1 MFAFLRSLWAYIRPY
16 RVRLILGLVFGV
28 LSGISNGALILAVR
42 IVVNLAFAQPGT
54 MSFADQ
60 VAALPGWVRAAAQQ
74 LLPLMPDLSRP
85 SRAGLVFAVLAIPAV
100 MFIRVLSGYLNVY
113 LTNWASV
120 RAVADLRARL
130 FNHLQNLSLSFFS
143 GARTGELISRITND
157 TQILYQ
163 TIGIAFNGLIREPAT
178 VIVLVA
184 LLLSQQW
191 KLTLVSLIAMP
202 ACVIPIVVYGR
213 KVRRSVRAMQTHSAD
228 LASLMHESFTANRI
242 IKAYNLEARMLDQ
255 FRATTRNYIS
265 QIMRTVR
272 AHELPS
278 QLMEFLGS
286 LGVAM
291 VFLYVIF
298 VFEKPMSAG
307 DFIQFIGSVFLL
319 YAPVKNI
326 SRMHNQLEQ
335 ARAASQRVFELLALR
350 NEVQDPPRPLPLR
363 AAGSPIHFDHVT
375 FSYGDKTVLR
385 DVEFVVQPG
394 QLVALVGAS
403 GSGKTTLTSL
413 LLRFYD
419 PQQGAIRIGGTDI
432 RQVALADLRRQVA
445 LVAQETILFNDTIR
459 ANIACGRLGATDAE
473 IEAAARHAHAY
484 DFILDK
490 PQGFDT
496 VVGEKGIAISG
507 GQRQRLAI
515 ARAILKNAPI
525 LVLDEATSALDTE
538 SERQVQA
545 ALEELMVGRTTICI
559 AHRLS
564 TITRADVII
573 VLDQGRIVE
582 TGRHADLVRA
592 GGIYQ
597 KLHELQFQP

>member
-1 MFAFLRSLWAYIRPY
+1 
-16 RVRLILGLVFGV
+16 V
-28 LSGISNGALILAVR
+28 L
-42 IVVNLAFAQPGT
+42 
-54 MSFADQ
+54 
-60 VAALPGWVRAAAQQ
+60 
-74 LLPLMPDLSRP
+74 
-85 SRAGLVFAVLAIPAV
+85 
-100 MFIRVLSGYLNVY
+100 
-113 LTNWASV
+113 
-120 RAVADLRARL
+120 
-130 FNHLQNLSLSFFS
+130 
-143 GARTGELISRITND
+143 
-157 TQILYQ
+157 
-163 TIGIAFNGLIREPAT
+163 
-178 VIVLVA
+178 VLVA

-191 KLTLVSLIAMP
+191 QLTLVSLIAMP
-202 ACVIPIVVYGR
+202 ACVVPIVVYGR
-213 KVRRSVRAMQTHSAD
+213 KVRRSVRAMQAHSAD

-242 IKAYNLEARMLDQ
+242 IKAYNLEGRMLDQ

-291 VFLYVIF
+291 VFIYVIF
-298 VFEKPMSAG
+298 VFKEPMSAG

-350 NEVQDPPRPLPLR
+350 NEVQDPPQPIPLR
-363 AAGSPIHFDHVT
+363 AAGAAIQFNRVS
-375 FSYGDKTVLR
+375 FSYGDRAVVR
-385 DVEFVVQPG
+385 EVEFVVQPG

-419 PQQGAIRIGGTDI
+419 PQEGAIRIGGADI
-432 RQVALADLRRQVA
+432 RQVALADLRRQIA

-473 IEAAARHAHAY
+473 IEAAARHAYAW
-484 DFILDK
+484 DFITEK

-515 ARAILKNAPI
+515 ARAIIKNAPI

-564 TITRADVII
+564 TITKADVII

-582 TGRHADLVRA
+582 TGRHADLVKA
-592 GGIYQ
+592 GGVYQ
-597 KLHELQFQP
+597 KLYELQFQA

>member
-1 MFAFLRSLWAYIRPY
+1 MIAFLRSLWVYIRPY
-16 RVRLILGLVFGV
+16 RLRLALGILFGV
-28 LSGISNGALILAVR
+28 ISGVSNGALILAVR
-42 IVVNLAFAQPGT
+42 VVVNLAFAEPGT

-60 VAALPGWVRAAAQQ
+60 VATLPNWLRWLAAGLIP
-74 LLPLMPDLSRP
+74 LLPDLSRP
-85 SRAGLVFAVLAIPAV
+85 SRAGLVVAVLCIPAV
-100 MFIRVLSGYLNVY
+100 MFLRVLSGYLNVY
-113 LTNWASV
+113 FTSWASV
-120 RAVADLRARL
+120 RAVADLRACL

-143 GARTGELISRITND
+143 SARTGELISRITND

-163 TIGIAFNGLIREPAT
+163 TIGLSFNGLIREPAT
-178 VIVLVA
+178 VLVLVS

-202 ACVIPIVVYGR
+202 ICVVPIVVYGR
-213 KVRRSVRAMQTHSAD
+213 KVRRSVRAMQLHSAD

-242 IKAYNLEARMLDQ
+242 IKAYNLEGRMLDQ
-255 FRATTRNYIS
+255 FRRTTRDYIG

-286 LGVAM
+286 MGVAL

-298 VFEKPMSAG
+298 LFDKPMKAG

-350 NEVQDPPRPLPLR
+350 NEVEDPPRPVPLR
-363 AAGSPIHFDHVT
+363 AAGAEIHFSRVS
-375 FSYGDKTVLR
+375 FSYGDKPVVR

-413 LLRFYD
+413 LMRFYD
-419 PQQGAIRIGGTDI
+419 PQSGAIRIGGTDI

-459 ANIACGRLGATDAE
+459 SNIACGRLGATDAE
-473 IEAAARHAHAY
+473 IEAAARHAYAH
-484 DFILDK
+484 DFIMGK

-515 ARAILKNAPI
+515 ARAIIKDAPI

-545 ALEELMVGRTTICI
+545 ALEALMVGRTTICI

-564 TITRADVII
+564 TITKADVII

-582 TGRHADLVRA
+582 SGRHADLLKA
-592 GGIYQ
+592 GGVYQ
-597 KLHELQFQP
+597 KLYELQFQA